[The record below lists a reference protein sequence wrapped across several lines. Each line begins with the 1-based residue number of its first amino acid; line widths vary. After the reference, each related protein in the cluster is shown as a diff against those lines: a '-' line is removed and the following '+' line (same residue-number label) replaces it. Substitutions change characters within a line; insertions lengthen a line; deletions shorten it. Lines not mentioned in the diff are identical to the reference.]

1 MWQQRFKEEQLCDTI
16 SSADRRAETKKKS
29 GSRNGKTP
37 VKVTPEQRDLLTET
51 SIGQT
56 KKKTKTQHI
65 KEINECAIMDKS
77 KTGGRD
83 GEELTMD
90 TVNLM

>member
-1 MWQQRFKEEQLCDTI
+1 MFKEEQLCDTI
-16 SSADRRAETKKKS
+16 LSFYSFAVRKNIVFSYFSVSQKQ
-29 GSRNGKTP
+29 
-37 VKVTPEQRDLLTET
+37 VTPEQRDLLTET
-51 SIGQT
+51 SIGQP
-56 KKKTKTQHI
+56 KKKTKTKHT